1 MIIIMNI
8 LISIIGLVGIIIARN
23 MVWEGTGMGI
33 KLHLLILLIKLIVSS
48 IIIGLFLIYTEKY
61 LWSFFIL
68 SGIIN
73 LVIFHIIEAFITQ
86 KILINH
92 MGINV

>member
-1 MIIIMNI
+1 MNI
-8 LISIIGLVGIIIARN
+8 LISIVGLVGIIIARN

-48 IIIGLFLIYTEKY
+48 IIIGLFLIYTEKN

-73 LVIFHIIEAFITQ
+73 IVIFHIIEAFITQ